1 MMVKPSLDELLDK
14 VESPYSLVIAAA
26 RRARML
32 NEGAKPLMDGYLGTK
47 PVSHAL
53 EEIYEDKIII
63 KSRHLKGIK

>member
-1 MMVKPSLDELLDK
+1 MMVKPSLDELLTK

-32 NEGAKPLMDGYLGTK
+32 NEGAKPLMSYLGNK

-63 KSRHLKGIK
+63 KARDRKSVV